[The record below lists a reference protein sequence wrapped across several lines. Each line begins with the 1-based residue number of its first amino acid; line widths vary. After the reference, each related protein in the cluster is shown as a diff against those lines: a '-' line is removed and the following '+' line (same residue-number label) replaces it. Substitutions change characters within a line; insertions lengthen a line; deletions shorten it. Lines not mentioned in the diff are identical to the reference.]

1 MTARNPPSHPE
12 LLDWLAKDFAANR
25 YDIRRLVRGLV
36 LSRAYALGPAA
47 ASPPEAFAGSLE
59 RPLTAEQIARS
70 WRIASGLPA
79 DDDTL
84 RRATITA
91 LPDVL
96 PVNYN
101 ATFQQAQ
108 FLTNSPVLADLLKP
122 AGDNSASRLAA
133 LPDASAKAREA
144 FLAVYGRQPDAAEAA
159 SAGAFLMARPDDAA
173 GAVRDL
179 LWALMTSAEFLTVP

>member
-1 MTARNPPSHPE
+1 MQ
-12 LLDWLAKDFAANR
+12 
-25 YDIRRLVRGLV
+25 
-36 LSRAYALGPAA
+36 SRAYALGPAGA
-47 ASPPEAFAGSLE
+47 AVPPEAFSGALE

-70 WRIASGLPA
+70 WRIACGLPA

-84 RRATITA
+84 RRAAITA

-108 FLTNSPVLADLLKP
+108 FLTNSPVLAELLKP
-122 AGDNSASRLAA
+122 ANGNTAERLAA
-133 LPDASAKAREA
+133 LPDSALKVREA
-144 FLAVYGRQPDAAEAA
+144 FLAVYGRPPDGAEAA
-159 SAGAFLMARPDDAA
+159 SAEAFLTARPDDAA

-179 LWALMTSAEFLTVP
+179 LWALLISAEFLTSPR